1 MPWGTLDLTCAFDNV
16 SHPSSGHPEMEPV
29 PDVLGGRG
37 PEAMEQPDQTFELV
51 RGTDTGASENVFKH
65 ATR

>member
-1 MPWGTLDLTCAFDNV
+1 
-16 SHPSSGHPEMEPV
+16 MEPV